1 MRFVIIIPGSLLLL
15 VWIFLIGVTRTTPI
29 PEKMYPHPKNAQEF
43 LSRGQLYE
51 RHDKLEQALADYTQ
65 AVKLEPKNSIALLRQ
80 ASMLAALNRPEE
92 AIQKYQI
99 VKRLDQEKGY
109 STALTDYSIQE
120 QQKKL
125 HQMRQQ
131 K

>member
-1 MRFVIIIPGSLLLL
+1 
-15 VWIFLIGVTRTTPI
+15 
-29 PEKMYPHPKNAQEF
+29 
-43 LSRGQLYE
+43 
-51 RHDKLEQALADYTQ
+51 
-65 AVKLEPKNSIALLRQ
+65 
-80 ASMLAALNRPEE
+80 MLAALNRPEE